1 MKPNLCGDCVHFVPC
16 SNCIYNDEECDA
28 RPFDGLCAK
37 ANATCDFP
45 PGACRAIDDDR
56 ECYWFVAKTA
66 GEFAEVRGAG
76 CQYSDDDACRFVRE
90 RDAARAEVAAW
101 REACK
106 GVSYQGPV
114 SPAGLTD
121 LIWSLHEDNRM
132 AREEIAGLK
141 AEVAQLEA
149 ALLRSGGH
157 S

>member
-28 RPFDGLCAK
+28 RPFDGICAK

-45 PGACRAIDDDR
+45 PGACRVIDDDR

-66 GEFAEVRGAG
+66 SELAEVRGAG
-76 CQYSDDDACRFVRE
+76 CQCSDDDACRFVRE
-90 RDAARAEVAAW
+90 RDAARAEVATLRAKVARMEPW
-101 REACK
+101 ADK
-106 GVSYQGPV
+106 GVDLSVQVGFAQGKLD
-114 SPAGLTD
+114 A
-121 LIWSLHEDNRM
+121 
-132 AREEIAGLK
+132 ALK
-141 AEVAQLEA
+141 RIAQLEA